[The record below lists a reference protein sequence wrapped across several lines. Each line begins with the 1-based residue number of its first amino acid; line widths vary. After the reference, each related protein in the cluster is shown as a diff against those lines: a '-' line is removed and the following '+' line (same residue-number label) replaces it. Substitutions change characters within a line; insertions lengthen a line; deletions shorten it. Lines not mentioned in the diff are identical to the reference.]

1 MFTMALIIKD
11 NPMKKIIL
19 CVLAL
24 LPLAAQAGKIT
35 MQLTEQTETANGTL
49 CRYSNSIYDF
59 VYKTNSKH
67 CPSVKTFNTKDSGK

>member
-1 MFTMALIIKD
+1 M
-11 NPMKKIIL
+11 MKKNLL

-24 LPLAAQAGKIT
+24 LPLVTHAGGKIT

-49 CRYSNSIYDF
+49 CRYSNSIYGL

-67 CPSVKTFNTKDSGK
+67 CPSVKTSDNEK